1 MPSAAATEP
10 DASASFLALDD
21 LLRRSGPQ
29 AVLERLIGELT
40 ERGEFRAL
48 LDALLLQARHDL
60 GLPLIQGGGLSDLPE
75 PARSKYE
82 ERYVEAIRSV
92 GRRFLDAGD
101 IPGAWPYF
109 RAIGEIE
116 PVARAINDYQP
127 ADAQERLGQVVEVA
141 FTPGANPR

>member
-10 DASASFLALDD
+10 DTSASFLALDD
-21 LLRRSGPQ
+21 LLLRSGPQ

-75 PARSKYE
+75 PVRSQYE

-101 IPGAWPYF
+101 
-109 RAIGEIE
+109 
-116 PVARAINDYQP
+116 
-127 ADAQERLGQVVEVA
+127 
-141 FTPGANPR
+141 